1 MAKQE
6 PATAPAP
13 DSPEALYAAQKA
25 AFEAAKAK
33 TAQQNGAKAPKEPK
47 AAKEPEPEK
56 APETPAETPEPVKAE
71 APPLPLPKPKKA
83 KAEKPKAPAAP
94 DALAAVTAQ
103 LAALEAKLSAL
114 TAPKSQEPEPDDD
127 DPLEGVKAKLTE
139 RFGEDEAG
147 ALLEALEAIHAPA
160 AQRIAQ
166 LEQVIKDA
174 HAHGRKNIAKSNR
187 SRLAEDFPH
196 LKVSDDAWDMLNNLV
211 TASFEKNPKAYG
223 SVEEAYDDIAEKLY
237 GSLRPVESE
246 ESDEEDDDEKQA
258 SRIAASQMTPPRVA
272 GQRQQRSRIE
282 KQREHFEYMKKN
294 PGDKEGAR
302 RLAREL
308 GIDR

>member
-13 DSPEALYAAQKA
+13 DSPEAIYAQQKQ

-33 TAQQNGAKAPKEPK
+33 TARDAGAAAQKEPK

-71 APPLPLPKPKKA
+71 APPLPLPKPKKV
-83 KAEKPKAPAAP
+83 KAEKPKAP
-94 DALAAVTAQ
+94 DALATLTAQ
-103 LAALEAKLSAL
+103 IAALEAKLSAV
-114 TAPKSQEPEPDDD
+114 TAPKASEPEPADD
-127 DPLEGVKAKLTE
+127 DPFVAHRAKLAEKIGEEEADVFLEILSE
-139 RFGEDEAG
+139 RD
-147 ALLEALEAIHAPA
+147 A
-160 AQRIAQ
+160 AKDARLAQ
-166 LEQVIKDA
+166 LEKIIQDA
-174 HAHGRKNIAKSNR
+174 TAHGRKNVAKSNR

-211 TASFEKNPKAYG
+211 SASFEKNPKAYG

-237 GSLRPVESE
+237 GSLRPVEPE
-246 ESDEEDDDEKQA
+246 TSDEDDDEKHA

-282 KQREHFEYMKKN
+282 KQREHFEFMKKN